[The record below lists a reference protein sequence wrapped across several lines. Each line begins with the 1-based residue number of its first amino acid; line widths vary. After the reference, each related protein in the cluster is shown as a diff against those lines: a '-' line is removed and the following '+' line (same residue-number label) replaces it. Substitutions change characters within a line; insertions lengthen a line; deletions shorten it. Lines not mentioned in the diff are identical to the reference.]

1 MRIERSWTRFAA
13 KGCIKRERS
22 IGLMSCPHW
31 TVVCQYDKGDEAR
44 VPALACSTP
53 PAGRQRWTMM
63 ELERAAR
70 QEPGMAKVSRET
82 VRRMLKKIYLKPWRK
97 LMWCID

>member
-44 VPALACSTP
+44 VTARVFDATCGPTALDDDGTP
-53 PAGRQRWTMM
+53 NEPH
-63 ELERAAR
+63 AR
-70 QEPGMAKVSRET
+70 SLVLVKVSSRNCAAHAQ
-82 VRRMLKKIYLKPWRK
+82 KFIYRLG
-97 LMWCID
+97 IIYS